1 MTRHGSTLMEHFT
14 SSKQLV
20 ASSTLA
26 AKAKGGAPQ
35 DSSPRPSAFIRVRAT
50 ATEKKGKGPKKTTES
65 GRGSASRRSRS
76 DGSVRERQIAPGA
89 HFLSLSVHTLLSV
102 DIHFAQMHPT
112 NSGANKILARLGHS
126 DSMFYKMVRD
136 FVRYELQ

>member
-1 MTRHGSTLMEHFT
+1 M
-14 SSKQLV
+14 
-20 ASSTLA
+20 
-26 AKAKGGAPQ
+26 
-35 DSSPRPSAFIRVRAT
+35 
-50 ATEKKGKGPKKTTES
+50 ATERKGKGPKKK
-65 GRGSASRRSRS
+65 SARMTKRKLEEAALAEGA

-136 FVRYELQ
+136 LCVMNSNDKSIQIQIIL